1 LSGHA
6 DSDADCSRLQLTLDE
21 VIAFD
26 LLIKAPVGLLPAV
39 AFLAVLLYMDS
50 FKLVKLRFV
59 VSIIF
64 AGASTTVVAYY
75 VNGFLIEAL
84 QMAFTDYSRFVAPFV
99 EETLKG
105 LIVAYLIIRNRIG
118 FLVDGAIIGF
128 AVGTGFAVVEN
139 IYYLYL
145 LPDAD
150 IAVWIIRGFG
160 TALMHGGVTA
170 IFAVLVHVLTERQ
183 AKATPTPYIYALLIA
198 AVLHSVFNQFLISPV
213 LSTMIILTCLPVI
226 LTLVFSK
233 SVSLMHDW
241 LEVDFDANEEML
253 QKIAAGEFTH
263 SRSGRFLLELRER
276 FEPLTVVDMLCYIR
290 LHVELAIRA
299 KSILMAREY
308 DMEVP
313 VNDDI
318 RDKFDEIHALER
330 NIGKSGMLAMRPY
343 LNLSRKELWQLFI
356 LEEQ

>member
-1 LSGHA
+1 MPRRA
-6 DSDADCSRLQLTLDE
+6 ATRVTLHFAVSELFD
-21 VIAFD
+21 FD
-26 LLIKAPVGLLPAV
+26 LLLKLPVGLLPAV
-39 AFLAVLLYMDS
+39 AFLAALLYMDS
-50 FKLVKLRFV
+50 FKLVKLRLV
-59 VSIIF
+59 VSIVF

-75 VNGFLIEAL
+75 VNGFLIGAL
-84 QMAFTDYSRFVAPFV
+84 QMAFTDYSHFAAPFV

-105 LIVAYLIIRNRIG
+105 LIVVYLIIRNRIG
-118 FLVDGAIIGF
+118 FLVDGAIFGF

-145 LPDAD
+145 LPDAGM
-150 IAVWIIRGFG
+150 AVWVIRGFG

-170 IFAVLVHVLTERQ
+170 IFAMLAHVLAERQ
-183 AKATPTPYIYALLIA
+183 TKARPTPYVLALLVA

-213 LSTMIILTCLPVI
+213 LSTMIILTGLPVI
-226 LTLVFSK
+226 LMLVFSK

-241 LEVDFDANEEML
+241 LEVDFDANEQML
-253 QKIAAGEFTH
+253 RTITAGEFTQ

-276 FEPLTVVDMLCYIR
+276 FEPLTAADMLCYIR

-299 KSILMAREY
+299 KSMLMAREY